1 MQVLRKFS
9 RLWIKFVSRN
19 NHSTGPLPQPRKM
32 KTPLSGRFEWLAETK
47 GLIFIFFDV
56 FFRPNYT

>member
-32 KTPLSGRFEWLAETK
+32 KTPLSGRFGWLAETK
-47 GLIFIFFDV
+47 AAMM
-56 FFRPNYT
+56 